1 MVERAIVKL
10 TTGKIVECAREHLDV
25 TTDQLVTKTE
35 LDELNRLLDGLSL
48 AGVPEWLRCAR

>member
-10 TTGKIVECAREHLDV
+10 STGKIVECARLHLDV
-25 TTDQLVTKTE
+25 TTDQPVTQVE

-48 AGVPEWLRCAR
+48 TRTPQWLR